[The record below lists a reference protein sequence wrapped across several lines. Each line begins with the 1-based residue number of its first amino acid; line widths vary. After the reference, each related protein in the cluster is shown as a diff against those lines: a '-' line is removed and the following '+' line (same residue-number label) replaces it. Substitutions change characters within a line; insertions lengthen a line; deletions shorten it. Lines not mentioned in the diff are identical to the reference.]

1 MRPFITHMKFAYP
14 NALFGAIGNPFIG
27 EKDLSGVVESKDL
40 SGFIESV
47 NSLKDFSIE
56 GENAFE
62 VQKSLDEHFIQT
74 IRMMR
79 KDSPKDMSDFY
90 EAYLEKLDMYVVK
103 NVLKSKL
110 EDASIEDGKIDEA
123 ILETTRELLQK
134 LKDVEKK
141 NLPEIFKRYGFE
153 KEIIDV
159 SSEGKIDFFNLDN
172 EINKYI
178 ISKFKQ
184 VKVPYK
190 CEEGKQIFIN
200 RMIDVLNIK
209 NVLRAKQLAYDS
221 DSCKKLFLGE
231 GQEIAPWKFRDMTDV
246 DQVSQVISILEG
258 TSYYNVLKDNIE
270 EYNKENSV
278 QVLENALDGLF
289 LKLVR
294 DISIQY
300 FVSIG
305 PTIQFLISKEFEV
318 QNLKVIAKGVYENLP
333 TDIINKFVVTEAKS

>member
-1 MRPFITHMKFAYP
+1 MI
-14 NALFGAIGNPFIG
+14 
-27 EKDLSGVVESKDL
+27 
-40 SGFIESV
+40 
-47 NSLKDFSIE
+47 
-56 GENAFE
+56 
-62 VQKSLDEHFIQT
+62 
-74 IRMMR
+74 MR

-90 EAYLEKLDMYVVK
+90 DAYLRKLDLYLVK
-103 NVLKSKL
+103 NVLKNKL
-110 EDASIEDGKIDEA
+110 EDTSIEDVKPDEA

-134 LKDVEKK
+134 LKDAEKK
-141 NLPEIFKRYGFE
+141 DLPEILKKYGFE
-153 KEIIDV
+153 KEIIDAI
-159 SSEGKIDFFNLDN
+159 SGEKIDFFNLDN

-190 CEEGKQIFIN
+190 CEEGKRIFIN
-200 RMIDVLNIK
+200 RMMDILNIK
-209 NVLRAKQLAYDS
+209 NVLRAKKLGYDN

-231 GQEIAPWKFRDMTDV
+231 GQEIAPWRFKDMAEV
-246 DQVSQVISILEG
+246 DQVSQVISALEG

-270 EYNKENSV
+270 EYNKEDSV

-318 QNLKVIAKGVYENLP
+318 QNLKVIAKGVYESLP
-333 TDIINKFVVTEAKS
+333 TDIINKFVVTEAKA